1 MKTIRLIILCTG
13 LFVHACAHDS
23 STAAPAA
30 VMPAV
35 TTDSITRGDYTLVFI
50 NQSPTFDL
58 QLKER
63 MINTFF
69 TVYPVLANAYN
80 PNTLKKVTFVI
91 DPSYTGV
98 AATSGGRVV
107 YNPEWFRQ
115 HPGDIDVVTHEVMH
129 VVQSY
134 PGGAGPGW
142 LTEGI
147 ADYVRY
153 RYGVDNDGAG
163 WSLTAFNP
171 SQRYDN
177 SYRITARFLVWLEK
191 NFSDKLVKILDDHMR
206 RKTYSPG
213 IWQSQ
218 TGKSLDDLWQD
229 YASRPA
235 L

>member
-1 MKTIRLIILCTG
+1 MKTIRLLILCTG
-13 LFVHACAHDS
+13 LFIHACAHDNG
-23 STAAPAA
+23 APAA
-30 VMPAV
+30 EAATLAV

-50 NQSPTFDL
+50 NQSPTFDK
-58 QLKER
+58 QVKER

-69 TVYPVLANAYN
+69 TVYPVLANTYN
-80 PNTLKKVTFVI
+80 PHTLKKVTFVV
-91 DPSYTGV
+91 DPAYTGV
-98 AATSGGRVV
+98 AVTSGGRVV

-129 VVQSY
+129 IVQAY

-153 RYGVDNDGAG
+153 RYGVDNAG
-163 WSLTAFNP
+163 GGWALPDFHP

-177 SYRITARFLVWLEK
+177 AYRVTARFLLWVEK
-191 NFSDKLVKILDDHMR
+191 NYSDNLVKVLDENMR
-206 RKTYSPG
+206 AKTYSAG
-213 IWQSQ
+213 IWQDR
-218 TGKSLDDLWQD
+218 TGKSLDDLWRD

>member
-1 MKTIRLIILCTG
+1 MKNIQLTLLALC
-13 LFVHACAHDS
+13 LLSQACAHNN
-23 STAAPAA
+23 STIAPESTPLAA
-30 VMPAV
+30 
-35 TTDSITRGDYTLVFI
+35 TTDSITRSDYTLVFI
-50 NQSPTFDL
+50 NQAPAFSS
-58 QLKER
+58 QVKER

-80 PNTLKKVTFVI
+80 TNTQKTVIFVI
-91 DPSYTGV
+91 DVSYNGV

-129 VVQSY
+129 IVQAY

-153 RYGVDNDGAG
+153 RYGVDNAGAG
-163 WSLTAFNP
+163 WALPDYTP

-177 SYRITARFLVWLEK
+177 SYRITARFLIWLEK
-191 NFSDKLVKILDDHMR
+191 HVYDKLVKELDESMR
-206 RKTYSPG
+206 NKTYSPG
-213 IWQSQ
+213 IWQAK
-218 TGKSLDDLWQD
+218 TGKTLEQLWND
-229 YASRPA
+229 YAANPA

>member
-1 MKTIRLIILCTG
+1 MKTIRLLLLCTG
-13 LFVHACAHDS
+13 LCFQACAHS
-23 STAAPAA
+23 NSTDITAPSP
-30 VMPAV
+30 MAV

-50 NQSPTFDL
+50 NQSPTFDK
-58 QLKER
+58 QVKER

-80 PNTLKKVTFVI
+80 THTLKKVTFVV
-91 DPSYTGV
+91 DPSYNGV

-129 VVQSY
+129 IVQAY
-134 PGGAGPGW
+134 PGDAGPGW

-153 RYGVDNDGAG
+153 RYGVDNAGAG
-163 WSLTAFNP
+163 WSLPDFNP

-177 SYRITARFLVWLEK
+177 AYRITARFLLWLEK
-191 NFSDKLVKILDDHMR
+191 NANDQLVKILDENMR
-206 RKTYSPG
+206 NKTYSAG
-213 IWQSQ
+213 IWQTL
-218 TGKSLDDLWQD
+218 TGKTLDNLWQD

>member
-1 MKTIRLIILCTG
+1 MKTIRLLILSTG
-13 LFVHACAHDS
+13 LFIHACAHDN
-23 STAAPAA
+23 STPAPEAITI
-30 VMPAV
+30 AV

-50 NQSPTFDL
+50 NQSPAFDK
-58 QLKER
+58 QVKER

-91 DPSYTGV
+91 DPGYTGV

-129 VVQSY
+129 IVQAY

-153 RYGVDNDGAG
+153 RYGLDNAGAG
-163 WSLTAFNP
+163 WAMPDYNP

-191 NFSDKLVKILDDHMR
+191 NVNDKLVKTLDASMR
-206 RKTYSPG
+206 GKTYSAG
-213 IWQSQ
+213 IWQAQ
-218 TGKSLDDLWQD
+218 TGKTLDDLWQD
-229 YASRPA
+229 YASRPT

>member
-1 MKTIRLIILCTG
+1 MKTIRLLLLCTG
-13 LFVHACAHDS
+13 LWFLACAHSDS
-23 STAAPAA
+23 TDITTAAP
-30 VMPAV
+30 MAV

-50 NQSPTFDL
+50 NQSPTFDK
-58 QLKER
+58 QVKER

-80 PNTLKKVTFVI
+80 TRTLKKVTFVI
-91 DPSYTGV
+91 DPSYNGV

-107 YNPEWFRQ
+107 YSPEWFRQ

-129 VVQSY
+129 IVQAY

-153 RYGVDNDGAG
+153 RYGVDNTGAG
-163 WSLTAFNP
+163 WSLPDFNP

-177 SYRITARFLVWLEK
+177 SYRITARFLLWLEK
-191 NFSDKLVKILDDHMR
+191 NANDQLVKILDENMR
-206 RKTYSPG
+206 NKTYSAG
-213 IWQSQ
+213 IWQTL
-218 TGKSLDDLWQD
+218 TGKTLDNLWQD